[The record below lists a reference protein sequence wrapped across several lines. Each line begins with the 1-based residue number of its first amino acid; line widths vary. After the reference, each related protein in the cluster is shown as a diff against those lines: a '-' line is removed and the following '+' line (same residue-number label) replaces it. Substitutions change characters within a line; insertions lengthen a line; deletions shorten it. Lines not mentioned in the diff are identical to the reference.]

1 VTEHLVE
8 KPDPDLAW
16 LDRPEVV
23 RVLFYPRR
31 EPPNRPTPLRV
42 RRVSFPVADGI
53 EIHGR
58 LHRAKLDGPTILLF
72 HGNGEIA
79 ADYDGISPLYSEW
92 GINLLVVDYR
102 GYGNSDGQPNASHL
116 LADAVAV
123 FNQVSPLLV
132 AHGLRA
138 RPLFIMGRS
147 LGSAPAIE
155 IGWRAAGDIDGL
167 IIESGFART
176 LPLLVTLG
184 LRSAL
189 GEPDEARR
197 GFGNLDK
204 IANIQTPTLVIH
216 GQDDRLVPVANGHAL
231 YTASGA
237 DEKRLVII
245 PDAGHNDLLFVG
257 QGIYFQ
263 ALRDFLLSGE

>member
-1 VTEHLVE
+1 MTEHLVE

-147 LGSAPAIE
+147 LGSRRYRRSDYRERLCPDIAPAGYVGVE
-155 IGWRAAGDIDGL
+155 VSAG
-167 IIESGFART
+167 R
-176 LPLLVTLG
+176 
-184 LRSAL
+184 
-189 GEPDEARR
+189 ARR
-197 GFGNLDK
+197 GP
-204 IANIQTPTLVIH
+204 ARVWQS
-216 GQDDRLVPVANGHAL
+216 GQDREYSNPYPGHPR
-231 YTASGA
+231 SGRSSCTGS
-237 DEKRLVII
+237 EWPRIV
-245 PDAGHNDLLFVG
+245 HSVWC
-257 QGIYFQ
+257 
-263 ALRDFLLSGE
+263 R